1 MIRQN
6 ISPFIL
12 TSVAVAAFCS
22 SCQEKKSDRPNIVI
36 ILADDLGWG
45 DVGFHGGKI
54 QTPSLDRLAEYGI
67 QMNRFYTA
75 PVSSPT
81 RAGLMTGR
89 YPNRFGIRETVIPPW
104 RDFGLDPEE
113 EILPE
118 MLAKAGYTH
127 RAILG
132 KWHLGHSRK
141 AYYPLSNGFTHFYGH
156 LNGAI
161 DYFTHEREGELDWHN
176 DWESSY
182 DQGYSTDLITKE
194 AIRCIDNY
202 STEEEPFFLY
212 VAYNAPHTPLQAKP
226 EDIALYTDDLD
237 SLTPKEKKIATFSA
251 MVTCMDRG
259 IGEIHEALKRNGIE
273 ENTLLIF
280 FSDNGAEPNGG
291 GTNQPLRGTKFDEWD
306 GGVRVPAIV
315 SYPAKYK
322 GKRQIDQVVGFVD
335 IMPTLKAML
344 HIPGEPHRSFDGI
357 DISPVL
363 SGEAHTIE
371 RDFYLGCGAVVNNHY
386 KFILPGKNPRI
397 NIENNFLSF
406 YPNDPYEKENAIE
419 EHPAEA
425 VRLKELAEKYDAI
438 EPPFK
443 VLPYG
448 EGKEGFVAPTE
459 WKVEN

>member
-1 MIRQN
+1 ML
-6 ISPFIL
+6 S
-12 TSVAVAAFCS
+12 SVFVSLGCV
-22 SCQEKKSDRPNIVI
+22 SCQEKQNEKPNIVI

-45 DVGFHGGKI
+45 DVGFHGSKI
-54 QTPSLDRLAEYGI
+54 QTPNLDQLSEYGI

-118 MLAKAGYTH
+118 MLAKAGYPN
-127 RAILG
+127 RVIIG

-141 AYYPLSNGFTHFYGH
+141 IYYPLSNGFTHFYGH

-182 DQGYSTDLITKE
+182 DQGYATDLITKE
-194 AIRCIDNY
+194 AVQCIHQY
-202 STEEEPFFLY
+202 TKEKEPFFLY
-212 VAYNAPHTPLQAKP
+212 VAYNAPHTPLQAKA
-226 EDIALYTDDLD
+226 EDIALYTDDIE
-237 SLTPKEKKIATFSA
+237 SLTPKEKKVATFSA

-259 IGEIHEALKRNGIE
+259 IGQIYEALKQNGIE
-273 ENTLLIF
+273 KNTLFIF

-291 GTNQPLRGTKFDEWD
+291 GTNFPLRGTKFDEWD
-306 GGVRVPAIV
+306 GGVRVPAII
-315 SYPAKYK
+315 SYPNKFK
-322 GKRQIDQVVGFVD
+322 GSRQIDQVTGFVD
-335 IMPTLKAML
+335 MMPTIRALLNIKEETKR
-344 HIPGEPHRSFDGI
+344 PFDGI

-363 SGEAHTIE
+363 LRQAERLE
-371 RDFYLGCGAVVNNHY
+371 RDFYLGCGAVVNNDF
-386 KFILPGKNPRI
+386 KFILPGKNQRI
-397 NIENNFLSF
+397 EIDEPFLSY
-406 YPNDPYEKENAIE
+406 YPNDPYEKENVAGQYPE
-419 EHPAEA
+419 EAARLRDIAE
-425 VRLKELAEKYDAI
+425 RYDAI

-448 EGKEGFVAPTE
+448 EGREGFVAPKE
-459 WKVEN
+459 WKVTANF